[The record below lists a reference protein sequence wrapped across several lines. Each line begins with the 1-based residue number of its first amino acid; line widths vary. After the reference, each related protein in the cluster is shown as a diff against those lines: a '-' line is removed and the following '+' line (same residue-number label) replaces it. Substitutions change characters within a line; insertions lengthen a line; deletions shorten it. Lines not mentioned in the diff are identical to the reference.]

1 MSFLT
6 ILGTAAVVSA
16 AIFMELIACLAF
28 PVESG
33 TEWLL
38 LLLLVPLV
46 LAAIPLLLLR
56 ACAGDSLFSDTPK
69 GRHWAEFGFA
79 FFATGIIGVPSLLLL
94 RGLIRCRQTTPD
106 PPPSMSP
113 VKILDDCGLPQV
125 GGLRPRPRRP
135 RPARHHCRPFQGV
148 PARRLRP
155 LQLSVARD
163 PLSTTSERASAVPWP
178 ARRVLRPC

>member
-79 FFATGIIGVPSLLLL
+79 FFATGIIGVPSLEIKGNQDSCMCL
-94 RGLIRCRQTTPD
+94 CA
-106 PPPSMSP
+106 S
-113 VKILDDCGLPQV
+113 
-125 GGLRPRPRRP
+125 
-135 RPARHHCRPFQGV
+135 
-148 PARRLRP
+148 
-155 LQLSVARD
+155 
-163 PLSTTSERASAVPWP
+163 SERDVNVHLH
-178 ARRVLRPC
+178 R

>member
-1 MSFLT
+1 MSFLA

-28 PVESG
+28 PVDSG

-94 RGLIRCRQTTPD
+94 RGLIRWEAFA
-106 PPPSMSP
+106 
-113 VKILDDCGLPQV
+113 LAL
-125 GGLRPRPRRP
+125 GGLAL
-135 RPARHHCRPFQGV
+135 PAITAALSRVCQRNDDDPFSY
-148 PARRLRP
+148 R
-155 LQLSVARD
+155 
-163 PLSTTSERASAVPWP
+163 
-178 ARRVLRPC
+178 